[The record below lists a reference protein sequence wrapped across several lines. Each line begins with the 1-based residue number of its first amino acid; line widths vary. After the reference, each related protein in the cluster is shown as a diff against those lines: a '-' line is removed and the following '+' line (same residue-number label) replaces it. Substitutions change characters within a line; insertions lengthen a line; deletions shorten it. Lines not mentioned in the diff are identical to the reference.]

1 MARTKAKPST
11 SANEDIDEYPDL
23 DFASNE
29 EEDYDTAMRKKVFF
43 EPINTDTT
51 KVSRSVNFTCS
62 PPVVHFSGFQTNEW
76 MEQDI
81 KVINISKHSQRLC
94 VLLPETDFFTVCTTA
109 SHTHTHTHTHIH
121 IYIHFYHPLSTVTLQ
136 SLSYVSYISLDFQA
150 IFNKSGVLA
159 PGMSQKVTIKFRAQE
174 YKYYYDSLR
183 IQGDI
188 ENLLIPIH
196 AYPVINKVDFP
207 KQISFGNAP
216 LAEPAHKVNSMCM
229 TCNISI
235 PV

>member
-1 MARTKAKPST
+1 
-11 SANEDIDEYPDL
+11 
-23 DFASNE
+23 
-29 EEDYDTAMRKKVFF
+29 
-43 EPINTDTT
+43 
-51 KVSRSVNFTCS
+51 
-62 PPVVHFSGFQTNEW
+62 
-76 MEQDI
+76 
-81 KVINISKHSQRLC
+81 
-94 VLLPETDFFTVCTTA
+94 
-109 SHTHTHTHTHIH
+109 
-121 IYIHFYHPLSTVTLQ
+121 
-136 SLSYVSYISLDFQA
+136 LDFQA

-216 LAEPAHKVNSMCM
+216 LAEPAHKVNLMCM
-229 TCNISI
+229 ACNISI